1 MEFTLYY
8 DGMLTANAKAKY
20 KHKLRKHFHAQL
32 KELWAQEPL
41 SLVKKDLLK
50 GSEPGQTPVVPVHRK
65 SFEFAPLV
73 HSKLHLVAD
82 LNITMLVPGP
92 PGQIIRRG
100 GDIDNRLKTLLDS
113 FTMPDQN
120 QTPDGSPDPDETPFF
135 CLLEDDKLITGLG
148 VKTDRLLV
156 AGAGPDEVRLL
167 IHVRTRAVVGTHFSA
182 MLGS

>member
-8 DGMLTANAKAKY
+8 DGRLTANAKAKY
-20 KHKLRKHFHAQL
+20 KHELRKHFHAQL
-32 KELWAQEPL
+32 KELWDQEPL
-41 SLVKKDLLK
+41 SLVRDDLLK
-50 GSEPGQTPVVPVHRK
+50 GSGPGQPPVVPVQRK
-65 SFEFAPLV
+65 NFEFAPLV

-82 LNITMLVPGP
+82 LDITMLVPGP

-120 QTPDGSPDPDETPFF
+120 QTPDGSPDTGETPFF

-148 VKTDRLLV
+148 VKTDRLLL
-156 AGAGPDEVRLL
+156 AGAEPDDVRLL
-167 IHVRTRAVVGTHFSA
+167 IHIRTRAVVGTIFSA